1 MKSVRLRIEH
11 TEETIHPMH
20 RFVCESPAIER
31 EVLLE
36 GRTDDGVRTLLF
48 YVEGSME
55 AYESVLEA
63 QDEIIEYDLR
73 PEGEAGF
80 FLYVRA
86 PNHDRE
92 ALLVDTLDRET
103 VVIVPPTEFRPDM
116 TMVVTLV
123 GHSDDLVSIVD
134 SVPETLDV
142 EVLDVGSYDRAV
154 TTPLTDRQREAVE
167 AAREVGYYEVPRTGD
182 IETVARELDCAVST
196 ASTLLRRAE
205 SRLVER
211 TLEAF
216 W

>member
-1 MKSVRLRIEH
+1 MPNTLSLFIQPSRSGFLRHGAIAHAGSVRL
-11 TEETIHPMH
+11 
-20 RFVCESPAIER
+20 
-31 EVLLE
+31 
-36 GRTDDGVRTLLF
+36 
-48 YVEGSME
+48 
-55 AYESVLEA
+55 
-63 QDEIIEYDLR
+63 
-73 PEGEAGF
+73 
-80 FLYVRA
+80 
-86 PNHDRE
+86 
-92 ALLVDTLDRET
+92 
-103 VVIVPPTEFRPDM
+103 
-116 TMVVTLV
+116 
-123 GHSDDLVSIVD
+123 
-134 SVPETLDV
+134 LDV